1 MRYIC
6 ECVSSRAAYMVSAGI
21 CGLIRKMG
29 EKNVGVG
36 IDGSV
41 YLHHP
46 HVHRLMMNK
55 IQELLMPGVQVS
67 SQN

>member
-1 MRYIC
+1 
-6 ECVSSRAAYMVSAGI
+6 MVSAGI
-21 CGLIRKMG
+21 CGLIRKME